1 MLWQVIYIFINNK
14 HVICTYFDDRMLDI
28 LKTANMY
35 IDWLE
40 NTSTRFLSML
50 ICLFYEVQNCNSPL

>member
-1 MLWQVIYIFINNK
+1 MLWQEIYICINNK

-28 LKTANMY
+28 LKTANIYM
-35 IDWLE
+35 DWLE

-50 ICLFYEVQNCNSPL
+50 ICFFL